1 MKTKNAPAISI
12 SKKVYTMATT
22 DESGSSAEI
31 TMYGDIYEQQ
41 PTNWWGEP
49 IEGQYILLSEFLED
63 LKQISSCKNIT
74 IRMNSY
80 GGDAGASNMIH
91 NRLRE
96 LARNGTKLTCIVD
109 GVAMSGGSLIMC
121 ACDTVRVNPSSLVMI
136 HKCWTF
142 LWGGYNADELR
153 EQASQQEAWDKMQ
166 MEVYTRKTGLSAT
179 VISHMMAD
187 TTYMTG
193 REAIDKG
200 FADELIEDAEPT
212 SIAASADGRSLF
224 VNGRQ
229 MHLAPGM
236 FAPDNIPT
244 VTPEASA
251 PVETD
256 KNKPEVTGDEG
267 GISMTKEE
275 LRAKYPDEIAQV
287 EADARASVDHTE
299 AVNTAIQAERARMQE
314 IDEISG
320 LLDAT
325 DVQQAKYGDKPCS
338 AADLLMAAAK
348 NAAKQ
353 GKKFLTDLKDDSEE
367 SGAEGVPAAPA
378 PAVETPEGED
388 GEKNDTPEARMTNA
402 RSMVADL
409 LGKKKEG

>member
-1 MKTKNAPAISI
+1 
-12 SKKVYTMATT
+12 
-22 DESGSSAEI
+22 
-31 TMYGDIYEQQ
+31 
-41 PTNWWGEP
+41 
-49 IEGQYILLSEFLED
+49 
-63 LKQISSCKNIT
+63 
-74 IRMNSY
+74 
-80 GGDAGASNMIH
+80 
-91 NRLRE
+91 
-96 LARNGTKLTCIVD
+96 
-109 GVAMSGGSLIMC
+109 
-121 ACDTVRVNPSSLVMI
+121 
-136 HKCWTF
+136 
-142 LWGGYNADELR
+142 
-153 EQASQQEAWDKMQ
+153 MQ
-166 MEVYTRKTGLSAT
+166 MEVYTRKTWLSAT

-287 EADARASVDHTE
+287 EADARASVNHTE

-314 IDEISG
+314 IDEISS

-378 PAVETPEGED
+378 PAIETPEGED
-388 GEKNDTPEARMTNA
+388 GEENDTPEARMTNA

>member
-1 MKTKNAPAISI
+1 M
-12 SKKVYTMATT
+12 
-22 DESGSSAEI
+22 
-31 TMYGDIYEQQ
+31 
-41 PTNWWGEP
+41 
-49 IEGQYILLSEFLED
+49 
-63 LKQISSCKNIT
+63 
-74 IRMNSY
+74 
-80 GGDAGASNMIH
+80 
-91 NRLRE
+91 
-96 LARNGTKLTCIVD
+96 
-109 GVAMSGGSLIMC
+109 
-121 ACDTVRVNPSSLVMI
+121 
-136 HKCWTF
+136 
-142 LWGGYNADELR
+142 
-153 EQASQQEAWDKMQ
+153 
-166 MEVYTRKTGLSAT
+166 
-179 VISHMMAD
+179 
-187 TTYMTG
+187 
-193 REAIDKG
+193 
-200 FADELIEDAEPT
+200 IEDAEPT

-299 AVNTAIQAERARMQE
+299 AVNTAIKAERARMQE

>member
-1 MKTKNAPAISI
+1 MSIPAKRAGRKSPAVSI
-12 SKKVYTMATT
+12 SKKVYTMATV
-22 DESGSSAEI
+22 DGSDAEI
-31 TMYGDIYEQQ
+31 TMYGDIYEEQ

-49 IEGQYILLSEFLED
+49 VEGQYILLSEFLED
-63 LKQISSCKNIT
+63 LKQISGCTSIT

-80 GGDAGASNMIH
+80 GGDAGSSNMIH

-121 ACDTVRVNPSSLVMI
+121 ACDTV
-136 HKCWTF
+136 K
-142 LWGGYNADELR
+142 
-153 EQASQQEAWDKMQ
+153 ASQQEAWDKMQ

-275 LRAKYPDEIAQV
+275 LRVKYPDEIAQV

-378 PAVETPEGED
+378 PAVEKPEGED
-388 GEKNDTPEARMTNA
+388 GEENDTPEARMTNA

>member
-1 MKTKNAPAISI
+1 
-12 SKKVYTMATT
+12 
-22 DESGSSAEI
+22 
-31 TMYGDIYEQQ
+31 
-41 PTNWWGEP
+41 
-49 IEGQYILLSEFLED
+49 
-63 LKQISSCKNIT
+63 
-74 IRMNSY
+74 
-80 GGDAGASNMIH
+80 
-91 NRLRE
+91 
-96 LARNGTKLTCIVD
+96 
-109 GVAMSGGSLIMC
+109 
-121 ACDTVRVNPSSLVMI
+121 
-136 HKCWTF
+136 
-142 LWGGYNADELR
+142 
-153 EQASQQEAWDKMQ
+153 

-229 MHLAPGM
+229 MHLPPACLRRTTFP
-236 FAPDNIPT
+236 A

-325 DVQQAKYGDKPCS
+325 DVQQARIRRQALLCCRP
-338 AADLLMAAAK
+338 ADGSGQERRQARQEVSDRSERRQRGIRRRGRSCRSCPRSR
-348 NAAKQ
+348 NAR
-353 GKKFLTDLKDDSEE
+353 GRRRR
-367 SGAEGVPAAPA
+367 
-378 PAVETPEGED
+378 GERH
-388 GEKNDTPEARMTNA
+388 PEARMTNA

>member
-1 MKTKNAPAISI
+1 MSIPTKTAGRKSPAVSI
-12 SKKVYTMATT
+12 SKKVYTMATV
-22 DESGSSAEI
+22 DGSYAEI
-31 TMYGDIYEQQ
+31 TMYGDIYEEQ

-49 IEGQYILLSEFLED
+49 VEGQYILLSEFLED
-63 LKQISSCKNIT
+63 LKQISGCTSIT

-109 GVAMSGGSLIMC
+109 SVAMSGGSLIMC

-153 EQASQQEAWDKMQ
+153 EQATQQEAWDKMQ

-236 FAPDNIPT
+236 FAPDTIPQT
-244 VTPEASA
+244 IAMGNSA
-251 PVETD
+251 V
-256 KNKPEVTGDEG
+256 
-267 GISMTKEE
+267 
-275 LRAKYPDEIAQV
+275 
-287 EADARASVDHTE
+287 
-299 AVNTAIQAERARMQE
+299 QAEPMSKETAYREVKSLLKNCSQQE
-314 IDEISG
+314 S
-320 LLDAT
+320 
-325 DVQQAKYGDKPCS
+325 
-338 AADLLMAAAK
+338 
-348 NAAKQ
+348 
-353 GKKFLTDLKDDSEE
+353 
-367 SGAEGVPAAPA
+367 PAA
-378 PAVETPEGED
+378 
-388 GEKNDTPEARMTNA
+388 EAR
-402 RSMVADL
+402 RIVHEL
-409 LGKKKEG
+409 LHKER

>member
-1 MKTKNAPAISI
+1 MEDTKKTPAEL
-12 SKKVYTMATT
+12 VADLMLDPGFVLVPQDRYEELVRAETERDVLEAT
-22 DESGSSAEI
+22 I
-31 TMYGDIYEQQ
+31 K
-41 PTNWWGEP
+41 GE
-49 IEGQYILLSEFLED
+49 
-63 LKQISSCKNIT
+63 
-74 IRMNSY
+74 NSY
-80 GGDAGASNMIH
+80 NVDRVLAAIQRARKAAWLKVSAAALNAEGAPEAGN
-91 NRLRE
+91 
-96 LARNGTKLTCIVD
+96 
-109 GVAMSGGSLIMC
+109 
-121 ACDTVRVNPSSLVMI
+121 
-136 HKCWTF
+136 
-142 LWGGYNADELR
+142 
-153 EQASQQEAWDKMQ
+153 
-166 MEVYTRKTGLSAT
+166 
-179 VISHMMAD
+179 
-187 TTYMTG
+187 
-193 REAIDKG
+193 
-200 FADELIEDAEPT
+200 DAE
-212 SIAASADGRSLF
+212 
-224 VNGRQ
+224 
-229 MHLAPGM
+229 
-236 FAPDNIPT
+236 
-244 VTPEASA
+244 
-251 PVETD
+251 
-256 KNKPEVTGDEG
+256 
-267 GISMTKEE
+267 
-275 LRAKYPDEIAQV
+275 YPDEIAQV